1 MPTAISTT
9 PSKQVLLADGDVIQ
23 AETVADILKSQGL
36 DVQTAPSFEAA
47 DNALS
52 QKEPPFGAAIVNLTM
67 PNNGGLDVLKAA
79 LKYNPD
85 CSVMVLSTF
94 ANASEAAEALAI
106 GAYVV
111 VTKPLHPAHFKNALD
126 RLIERAS
133 LVSERNFLRGRLAE
147 LESKVESLEAT
158 KGRMEM
164 LAREIS
170 PSNDEQRARSLD
182 ELEQV
187 ASLRTKGILTEEQFR
202 SAREFLL
209 SRWLS

>member
-9 PSKQVLLADGDVIQ
+9 SSKQVLLVDGDVIQ
-23 AETVADILKSQGL
+23 AETVADMLKSQGL
-36 DVQTAPSFEAA
+36 EVQKASSVDAA
-47 DNALS
+47 AAALS
-52 QKEPPFGAAIVNLTM
+52 QKAPPYGVAIVNLTM
-67 PNNGGLDVLKAA
+67 PNNGGLDVLKVA
-79 LKYNPD
+79 LKCNPD

-94 ANASEAAEALAI
+94 ANASEAAEALAH

-133 LVSERNFLRGRLAE
+133 MVSELNFLRGRLSE

-170 PSNDEQRARSLD
+170 PSSDEQRARSLD
-182 ELEQV
+182 ELEQI
-187 ASLRTKGILTEEQFR
+187 ASVRTKGVLTEEQFR